1 MFHRPSAI
9 GGDAGLSSRPR
20 SVLLPQ
26 GNNENSM
33 PSKDTTTP
41 AKSLQ
46 QNRRAFGD
54 ISNKKSSNGGPGG
67 KDGNQNFGLKPRSSN
82 TLQPSAKKSNA
93 FTPSRSIQQFPSR
106 IPKTAGSKSNNP
118 QKPGL
123 SKRAHPWSTQAKRSS
138 SSTLSSSSPAPIA
151 TRQVDFILP
160 TSTRKAQVEVQSN
173 VNTQSISKRMDPV
186 EDVEL
191 PAGRLWAEQ
200 LRLEGDDEA
209 STSSLADLLEGRTM
223 WDDYKESLSKEWEAE
238 RQRLAKEDEDL
249 IQAKI
254 NKILIEDDDQGELN
268 QFQFSIFAHL
278 S

>member
-1 MFHRPSAI
+1 
-9 GGDAGLSSRPR
+9 
-20 SVLLPQ
+20 
-26 GNNENSM
+26 
-33 PSKDTTTP
+33 
-41 AKSLQ
+41 
-46 QNRRAFGD
+46 
-54 ISNKKSSNGGPGG
+54 
-67 KDGNQNFGLKPRSSN
+67 
-82 TLQPSAKKSNA
+82 
-93 FTPSRSIQQFPSR
+93 
-106 IPKTAGSKSNNP
+106 
-118 QKPGL
+118 
-123 SKRAHPWSTQAKRSS
+123 
-138 SSTLSSSSPAPIA
+138 
-151 TRQVDFILP
+151 
-160 TSTRKAQVEVQSN
+160 
-173 VNTQSISKRMDPV
+173 MDPV